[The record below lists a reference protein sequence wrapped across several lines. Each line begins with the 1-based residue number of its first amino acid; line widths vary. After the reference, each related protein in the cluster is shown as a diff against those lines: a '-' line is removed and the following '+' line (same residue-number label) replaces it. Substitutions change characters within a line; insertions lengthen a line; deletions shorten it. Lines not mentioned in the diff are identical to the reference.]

1 MSPVLVLQRYGRLD
15 ILVSNAAVNPTAGL
29 LMDISEDS
37 IDKILNINI
46 KAALLL
52 VQAAVPHMTQGGT
65 IVLISSVTG
74 YK

>member
-1 MSPVLVLQRYGRLD
+1 MQKYGRLD
-15 ILVSNAAVNPTAGL
+15 ILVSNAAVNPTAGS

-37 IDKILNINI
+37 IDKILSINI

-52 VQAAVPHMTQGGT
+52 VQAAVPHMREGGS